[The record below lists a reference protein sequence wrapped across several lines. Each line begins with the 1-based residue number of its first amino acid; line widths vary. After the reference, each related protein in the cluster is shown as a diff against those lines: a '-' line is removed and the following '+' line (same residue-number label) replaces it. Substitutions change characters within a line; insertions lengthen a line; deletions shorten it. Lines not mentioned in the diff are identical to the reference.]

1 MRHWVNANSLPLKT
15 TRYKYRVA
23 LYWAF
28 TTMTTVGYGDIAIV
42 NNTERLVAM
51 FAMIVGGACF
61 GYIIGGVTSIL
72 ENLDLSSKTH
82 NEKMDAVEETYMS
95 DSIPQYSPLKSK
107 GTLITFLRRTES
119 STCKIF

>member
-82 NEKMDAVEETYMS
+82 NEKMDAVEEYLY
-95 DSIPQYSPLKSK
+95 DRQYSPLKSK